1 MGERKTTQQYDDII
15 HLTRPIS
22 ARYPAMTQADRAAQF
37 APFAALTGYEDMVK
51 EEARL
56 TQARR
61 ELSEEEQAELDRTL
75 MLLRQETARGR
86 TPLVRIRYFV
96 PDERKAGGREETVTV
111 RVKRVD
117 LTRRLLILLADNG
130 ISPGRSL
137 RLADVCAMT
146 PEDPEEG

>member
-1 MGERKTTQQYDDII
+1 MADTQARREYADII
-15 HLTRPIS
+15 DLPHHCSTTHPPMSLR
-22 ARYPAMTQADRAAQF
+22 DRAAQF
-37 APFAALTGYEDMVK
+37 APFAALMGYEDMVK